1 MAIGIS
7 HTHASSS
14 FTMNDTPHTKV
25 DVELLSLPKCRRLPG
40 EVISPLTY
48 TNDIVN
54 FDHWDHMFITN
65 CFKSLTLH
73 DFDGPP
79 SMILD
84 LGCGR
89 GLWAIEA
96 AKQWQGSTVV
106 GFDIEST
113 QPRSNVL
120 EKSVSRRLKWVQG
133 NLLEQLPF
141 LNGQF
146 DFVRMVRMG
155 LHIPEDEWPSVLAEI
170 ARVLKPHGILEV
182 IEEDLLFPCQ
192 STRSHDVTSSNGK
205 SSGTS
210 SSTQGSN
217 TVVTTTSYQKS
228 DSSLKIKNDTN
239 TTLDTLSGTSSTSL
253 PSVLDAKLRH
263 PKPPDPQDHSRLQR
277 AWEEMLDTYFLSPQ
291 PLSVLPLYLSLSFS
305 SIRSHPTLQ
314 IPLPRNSSDRQRP
327 VTQHSV
333 STARLDCA
341 TLFELRALSAQPSSE
356 ADFNARASMM
366 TAKGSQRNMCT
377 WACMH
382 LARTVRTIVGCKESI
397 WNAYERLYG
406 EDPTPLIVRTTQQK
420 STSAWSDLRPSP
432 TNPLR
437 DYFERDWINWEND
450 MADRTS
456 LRGRMRSELMWSEP
470 IGKPPDWRL
479 WRNSLPQEDTCSSP
493 DESTEYCR
501 SLRGFVCFKS

>member
-7 HTHASSS
+7 HAHAPSSI
-14 FTMNDTPHTKV
+14 TMDDSPHTNI
-25 DVELLSLPKCRRLPG
+25 DVELLSLPKCRRLPN
-40 EVISPLTY
+40 EVISPLAY

-65 CFKSLTLH
+65 CCRSLTLH

-79 SMILD
+79 STILD

-106 GFDIEST
+106 GFDIEHT
-113 QPRSNVL
+113 QPRFNVL
-120 EKSVSRRLKWVQG
+120 EKSVSRRLRWVQG
-133 NLLEQLPF
+133 NLLERLPF
-141 LNGQF
+141 LTGQF

-170 ARVLKPHGILEV
+170 ARILKPHGILEV

-192 STRSHDVTSSNGK
+192 STRSHDVTPSS
-205 SSGTS
+205 SS

-217 TVVTTTSYQKS
+217 TVVTTTSHDKS
-228 DSSLKIKNDTN
+228 VSSLKAKDNTN
-239 TTLDTLSGTSSTSL
+239 TSLDTFSGTSSTTL
-253 PSVLDAKLRH
+253 PFVLDAQLRH

-277 AWEEMLDTYFLSPQ
+277 AWEEMLDNYFLSPQ

-305 SIRSHPTLQ
+305 SIRSHHPLQ
-314 IPLPRNSSDRQRP
+314 IPLPRNSSDRQH
-327 VTQHSV
+327 QY
-333 STARLDCA
+333 STPTIELDPA
-341 TLFELRALSAQPSSE
+341 TLFELRPLSAQPSSE
-356 ADFNARASMM
+356 VDYSARASVM
-366 TAKGSQRNMCT
+366 TAGGSQLSMSS

-397 WNAYERLYG
+397 WSAYERLYG
-406 EDPTPLIVRTTQQK
+406 DDPTPVVVRTTQQK

-456 LRGRMRSELMWSEP
+456 LRGRMQAELMWSEP

-479 WRNSLPQEDTCSSP
+479 WRNSLPQEGACSSR
-493 DESTEYCR
+493 DESAEYCR

>member
-1 MAIGIS
+1 MQW
-7 HTHASSS
+7 HASSS
-14 FTMNDTPHTKV
+14 FAMTQDSPHTHI
-25 DVELLSLPKCRRLPG
+25 DVELLSLPKCRRLPN
-40 EVISPLTY
+40 EVISPLKY

-65 CFKSLTLH
+65 CCRSLTLY

-79 SMILD
+79 PTILD

-106 GFDIEST
+106 GFDIERT
-113 QPRSNVL
+113 QPRLNVL
-120 EKSVSRRLKWVQG
+120 AKSVSRRLKWVQG
-133 NLLEQLPF
+133 NLLEPLPF
-141 LNGQF
+141 LTAQF

-170 ARVLKPHGILEV
+170 ARILKPHGVLEV

-192 STRSHDVTSSNGK
+192 SIRSHDVTPSSGK
-205 SSGTS
+205 SSGNS
-210 SSTQGSN
+210 IQSSN
-217 TVVTTTSYQKS
+217 TVAAATSCHKS
-228 DSSLKIKNDTN
+228 ESVSSLKVKNNTN
-239 TTLDTLSGTSSTSL
+239 ASLDTLSGSSSTSL
-253 PSVLDAKLRH
+253 PSVLDAKLKH

-305 SIRSHPTLQ
+305 SIRSHPPLQ
-314 IPLPRNSSDRQRP
+314 IPLPRNSSDRQKLT
-327 VTQHSV
+327 TQHSTSSV
-333 STARLDCA
+333 QLDPA

-356 ADFNARASMM
+356 ADYSARASVM
-366 TAKGSQRNMCT
+366 TAEGCQRSMSS

-397 WNAYERLYG
+397 WSAYERLYG
-406 EDPTPLIVRTTQQK
+406 EDPTPPVVRTTQRK
-420 STSAWSDLRPSP
+420 PTSFRSERPSP
-432 TNPLR
+432 TNHPLR

-456 LRGRMRSELMWSEP
+456 VRGRMRAELTWSEP

-479 WRNSLPQEDTCSSP
+479 WRNSLPEEVALSSR
-493 DESTEYCR
+493 DESAEYCR
-501 SLRGFVCFKS
+501 SLRGFVCLKS

>member
-7 HTHASSS
+7 YPHAPSS
-14 FTMNDTPHTKV
+14 FTMNDSPHTNI

-65 CFKSLTLH
+65 CCRSLTLY

-79 SMILD
+79 STILD

-106 GFDIEST
+106 GFDIERT
-113 QPRSNVL
+113 QPRSDVL
-120 EKSVSRRLKWVQG
+120 EKSVSRRLRWVQG

-141 LNGQF
+141 LTGQF

-170 ARVLKPHGILEV
+170 ARILKPHGVLEV
-182 IEEDLLFPCQ
+182 IEEDLLFPSQ
-192 STRSHDVTSSNGK
+192 STRSHDVTP
-205 SSGTS
+205 SSGQS
-210 SSTQGSN
+210 SGSSTQGSN
-217 TVVTTTSYQKS
+217 TAMTATSYHKS
-228 DSSLKIKNDTN
+228 VSSLKVKNNAN
-239 TTLDTLSGTSSTSL
+239 TSLDTFSGTSSTSL
-253 PSVLDAKLRH
+253 PSVLDTKLRH

-305 SIRSHPTLQ
+305 NIRSHPPLQ
-314 IPLPRNSSDRQRP
+314 IPLPLNSSDRQQLT
-327 VTQHSV
+327 TQHLI
-333 STARLDCA
+333 STVQLDPA

-356 ADFNARASMM
+356 ADYSARASAM
-366 TAKGSQRNMCT
+366 TAGGSQRNMSS

-382 LARTVRTIVGCKESI
+382 LARTVRTIMGCKESI
-397 WNAYERLYG
+397 WSAYERLYG
-406 EDPTPLIVRTTQQK
+406 DDPTPLVVRTTQQK

-437 DYFERDWINWEND
+437 DYFERDWINWAND

-456 LRGRMRSELMWSEP
+456 VRGHMQAELTWSEP
-470 IGKPPDWRL
+470 VGKPPDWRL
-479 WRNSLPQEDTCSSP
+479 WRNSLPQEDACSSP
-493 DESTEYCR
+493 DESAEYCR

>member
-1 MAIGIS
+1 
-7 HTHASSS
+7 
-14 FTMNDTPHTKV
+14 MNNSPHTNI
-25 DVELLSLPKCRRLPG
+25 DVALLSMPKCRRLPG

-48 TNDIVN
+48 TNDVVN

-65 CFKSLTLH
+65 CCRSLTLY

-79 SMILD
+79 STILD

-96 AKQWQGSTVV
+96 ARQWQGSTIV
-106 GFDIEST
+106 GFDIESR

-120 EKSVSRRLKWVQG
+120 EKSVSRRLRWVQG

-155 LHIPEDEWPSVLAEI
+155 LHIPEDEWPSVLSEI
-170 ARVLKPHGILEV
+170 ARILKPHGVLEV
-182 IEEDLLFPCQ
+182 IEEDLIFPCQ
-192 STRSHDVTSSNGK
+192 SPRSHDVTPT
-205 SSGTS
+205 SGES
-210 SSTQGSN
+210 GSSTQGSLTD
-217 TVVTTTSYQKS
+217 TVVTATSYHKS
-228 DSSLKIKNDTN
+228 VSSLKVMNKNTS
-239 TTLDTLSGTSSTSL
+239 LDTFSGPSSTSL
-253 PSVLDAKLRH
+253 PSSSTSLPSALDAQLRH

-305 SIRSHPTLQ
+305 NIRSHPPLQ
-314 IPLPRNSSDRQRP
+314 IPLPRNTSDRQQQLT
-327 VTQHSV
+327 TQHSI
-333 STARLDCA
+333 STVQLDPA
-341 TLFELRALSAQPSSE
+341 TLFELRALSAQPSAE
-356 ADFNARASMM
+356 ADYSSRASVM
-366 TAKGSQRNMCT
+366 TAGGQRSMSS

-397 WNAYERLYG
+397 WSAYERLYG
-406 EDPTPLIVRTTQQK
+406 EDPTPPVVRTTQQHQ
-420 STSAWSDLRPSP
+420 SSWCDRTSP

-456 LRGRMRSELMWSEP
+456 VRGRMRAELTWSEP

-479 WRNSLPQEDTCSSP
+479 WRNSLPQEAALSSR
-493 DESTEYCR
+493 DESPESCR

>member
-1 MAIGIS
+1 
-7 HTHASSS
+7 
-14 FTMNDTPHTKV
+14 MNDSPHTNIN
-25 DVELLSLPKCRRLPG
+25 VELLPLPKCRRLPG
-40 EVISPLTY
+40 DVISPLTY

-65 CFKSLTLH
+65 CCRSLTLY

-79 SMILD
+79 STILD

-89 GLWAIEA
+89 GLWAIEI
-96 AKQWQGSTVV
+96 AKQWQGSRVV
-106 GFDIEST
+106 GFDIERM
-113 QPRSNVL
+113 QPPLDVL

-141 LNGQF
+141 STGQF

-170 ARVLKPHGILEV
+170 VRILSPHGVLEV
-182 IEEDLLFPCQ
+182 IEEDLSFPCQ
-192 STRSHDVTSSNGK
+192 STRSHDVTPGSGN
-205 SSGTS
+205 SSG

-217 TVVTTTSYQKS
+217 TVMTTTSSHKS
-228 DSSLKIKNDTN
+228 VSSLRAKNNTN
-239 TTLDTLSGTSSTSL
+239 TSLDTLSGTSSTSL
-253 PSVLDAKLRH
+253 PSVLDAELKH

-305 SIRSHPTLQ
+305 NIQTHHPLQ
-314 IPLPRNSSDRQRP
+314 IPLPPNSSDRQP
-327 VTQHSV
+327 LTTQHSISAV
-333 STARLDCA
+333 QLDPA
-341 TLFELRALSAQPSSE
+341 TLFELRALSAQPSFE
-356 ADFNARASMM
+356 ADYSARASIM
-366 TAKGSQRNMCT
+366 TAEGSQRSMSS

-397 WNAYERLYG
+397 WSAYERLYG
-406 EDPTPLIVRTTQQK
+406 EDPTPVVVRTQRKT
-420 STSAWSDLRPSP
+420 TLARTERPSL

-450 MADRTS
+450 MADRAS
-456 LRGRMRSELMWSEP
+456 VRGRMRAELAWSEP

-479 WRNSLPQEDTCSSP
+479 WRNSLPKEDVCSSR
-493 DESTEYCR
+493 DESAEYCR